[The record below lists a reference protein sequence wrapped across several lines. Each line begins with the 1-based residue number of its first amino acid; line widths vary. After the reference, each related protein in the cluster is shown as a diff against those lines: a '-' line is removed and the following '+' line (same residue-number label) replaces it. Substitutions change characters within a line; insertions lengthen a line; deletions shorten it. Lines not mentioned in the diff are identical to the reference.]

1 MAVMKNDYHRSQY
14 RLPEALYERLKAEA
28 ERKGRSMN
36 AEMIERLESSFEPPI
51 ADQLAALF
59 DKQTA
64 ALVEEIRKAGG
75 KG

>member
-36 AEMIERLESSFEPPI
+36 AEMIDRLEASFDQPI
-51 ADQLAALF
+51 AEQMAALLN
-59 DKQTA
+59 KQTA
-64 ALVEEIRKAGG
+64 VLVEEIRKAGG
-75 KG
+75 K

>member
-36 AEMIERLESSFEPPI
+36 AEMVDRLEASFEPRLI
-51 ADQLAALF
+51 DQMAQLL
-59 DKQTA
+59 DEQTQT
-64 ALVEEIRKAGG
+64 LLNELRRGG
-75 KG
+75 